1 MGMHTGDVTAGVV
14 GSKKFAYDIWGDTVN
29 IAARMESK
37 SEAGR
42 VNISEATYRKIHY
55 KFHCTPRGKIQAKN
69 KGMIEMYYVD
79 GEKAF

>member
-1 MGMHTGDVTAGVV
+1 MGMHTGEVTAGVV

-29 IAARMESK
+29 IAARMESR

-55 KFHCTPRGKIQAKN
+55 KFRCTPRGKIQAKN

-79 GEKAF
+79 GEKSL